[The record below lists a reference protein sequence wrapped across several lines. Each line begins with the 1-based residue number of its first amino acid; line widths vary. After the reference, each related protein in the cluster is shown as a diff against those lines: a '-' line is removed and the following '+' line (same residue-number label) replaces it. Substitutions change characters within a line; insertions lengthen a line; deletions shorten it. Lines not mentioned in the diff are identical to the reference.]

1 MSYGPQKLGT
11 ITIDVM
17 GIEVTVKGAVFYPH
31 VPETQIDPSEAAFA
45 EWDAVFVGKE
55 EITELFCYEPNTDR
69 LHEAILQAV
78 E

>member
-17 GIEVTVKGAVFYPH
+17 GIEVTVKGARYYPH
-31 VPETQIDPSEAAFA
+31 VPATQIDPPEHEFA
-45 EWDAVFVGKE
+45 EWDSVFVGE
-55 EITELFCYEPNTDR
+55 SEITELFCYKPNADR